1 VTSTI
6 LAHTA
11 PYCVRT
17 SAKTMAEWYH
27 ENGFDNS
34 TLVLPH
40 FRFPWLPDLETIAI
54 PLPDMRFVEP
64 ACPSLVSRPTHSFHF
79 VRGLEPL

>member
-11 PYCVRT
+11 PYCLRT
-17 SAKTMAEWYH
+17 SPNTMAERYH
-27 ENGFDNS
+27 KKLPYNS

-40 FRFPWLPDLETIAI
+40 FLFPWLPHLETIAI